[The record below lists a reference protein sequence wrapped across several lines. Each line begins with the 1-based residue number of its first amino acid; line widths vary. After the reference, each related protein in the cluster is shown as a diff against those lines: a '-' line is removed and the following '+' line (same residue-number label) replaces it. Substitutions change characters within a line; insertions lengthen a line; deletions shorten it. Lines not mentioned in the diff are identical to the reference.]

1 MFMRVTHYK
10 MKPNS
15 IVAAKAMVA
24 QMQEQIMGMPGML
37 RFTNSINDDGSGCV
51 VALVESKALSDAN
64 AGRVAEAWA
73 AFSDHLDGAPEPR
86 GFEVFADWSN

>member
-15 IVAAKAMVA
+15 VASAKAMLE
-24 QMQEQIMGMPGML
+24 QMKDQIMAMPGMM
-37 RFTNSINDDGSGCV
+37 RFTNSINEDGTGCV
-51 VALVESKALSDAN
+51 VAVIESKELSDAN

-73 AFSDHLDGAPEPR
+73 AFADHLEGAPVPH
-86 GFEVFADWSN
+86 GFDVFADWSN